1 MDSKSFEI
9 AIFKDGMP
17 VIMPGED
24 VEKTSKPFG
33 AYDPYGKLISEDA
46 LVAAE
51 LMADYEKR
59 RAHHFM
65 TGLIHQAITFY
76 VSTVWLGMNHNNHGG
91 PPLVWETMATSS
103 GTPSS
108 HEWLDFQMRY
118 CTRAAALNGHL
129 KIVAVLLSGGMRLT
143 SSNVEIPGHQC
154 PKEVEGV

>member
-1 MDSKSFEI
+1 MDSESFEI

-33 AYDPYGKLISEDA
+33 AYDPHGKLISEDA
-46 LVAAE
+46 LIGAE
-51 LMADYEKR
+51 LFANYEKR

-65 TGLIHQAITFY
+65 TGLIHQITTFH
-76 VSTVWLGMNHNNHGG
+76 VSTVYLGMNHNNHGG

-103 GTPSS
+103 GNSRS

-129 KIVAVLLSGGMRLT
+129 KIVAVLLSGGMQLT

-154 PKEVEGV
+154 PEEVEAP